1 MEYEQKKKTTFLVA
15 GFRWK
20 AFTFLPFSVVL
31 AAGLPC
37 LAFIMFL
44 ISYEEMLTFAKGI
57 VYIN

>member
-1 MEYEQKKKTTFLVA
+1 MEYEQKKNTFLVT

-31 AAGLPC
+31 AAALPC